1 MKSTLLFFI
10 VVVSVVWAE
19 TKPESFTGEIVDSSC
34 AYNIHS
40 VTRSHKE
47 MLKSKSFGNTAAEC
61 TRLCV
66 RKFGSSYVLVHNN
79 DVYRLA
85 PQSLAEPLAG
95 EAVRISGTLDNDGKT
110 IHIEKVEPAK

>member
-1 MKSTLLFFI
+1 MKSMLMLFL

-40 VTRSHKE
+40 VTRAHKE
-47 MLKSKSFGNTAAEC
+47 MLKSNSFGNTAAEC

-66 RKFGSSYVLVHNN
+66 RKFGSKYVLVHNA
-79 DVYRLA
+79 DVYRLE
-85 PQSLAEPLAG
+85 QQTLAEPFSG
-95 EAVRISGTLDNDGKT
+95 EPVTISGTVNKDGKT
-110 IHIEKVEPAK
+110 IHIEKIEAAK